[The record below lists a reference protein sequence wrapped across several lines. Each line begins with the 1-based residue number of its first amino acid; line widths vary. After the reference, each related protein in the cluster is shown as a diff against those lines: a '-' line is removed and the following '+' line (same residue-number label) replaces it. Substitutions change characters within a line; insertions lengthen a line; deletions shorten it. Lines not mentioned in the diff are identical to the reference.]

1 MTVLPTLASI
11 GLNHVCV
18 LMQEAM
24 TRRAATRPPVNMK
37 VYEEMLDRMHIK
49 ANVQPEQKAATA
61 GAA

>member
-37 VYEEMLDRMHIK
+37 VYEELLDRIQSKVK
-49 ANVQPEQKAATA
+49 AHKPQELSA